1 LARACDDVR
10 PATTLADEMMM
21 KQTAKPSFFN
31 PLLGL
36 AVKGMWS
43 TTFTQAVIEAI
54 AQDDPEPIS
63 EPEAA

>member
-1 LARACDDVR
+1 M
-10 PATTLADEMMM
+10 ADEMRM
-21 KQTAKPSFFN
+21 KQTAQPSFFN

-43 TTFTQAVIEAI
+43 TTFTQAVIETL
-54 AQDDPEPIS
+54 AQENPPPVS

>member
-1 LARACDDVR
+1 MRR
-10 PATTLADEMMM
+10 PTTWADEMRM

-43 TTFTQAVIEAI
+43 TIFTQAVIEAV
-54 AQDDPEPIS
+54 AQDDPAQVS

>member
-1 LARACDDVR
+1 MARACDDVR
-10 PATTLADEMMM
+10 RSPTGADEVMM
-21 KQTAKPSFFN
+21 KPTAKPSFFN

-54 AQDDPEPIS
+54 AADEPQPVS